1 MKLFKKSIATGILF
15 LSGMAFISNPAQAGW
30 FGKKD
35 DAETCK
41 AKFEDKCQVVEQAK
55 IDCDSEFTDF
65 YGLVDKLKSDL
76 QSLKDAQT
84 VAQKIAGELG
94 FAYEAWK
101 HDGFRIDSTSYTG
114 YAVCKSKFA
123 NQNREVAEFEELVK
137 SEMKDMIKFISSEK
151 AKQNYISSLNDVLEA
166 FYNYSAAAAR
176 EAVPTVR

>member
-1 MKLFKKSIATGILF
+1 MKLFKKSVVTGILV
-15 LSGMAFISNPAQAGW
+15 LSGISFISNSAQAGW

-41 AKFEDKCQVVEQAK
+41 AKFEDKCQAVEVAK
-55 IDCDSEFTDF
+55 EGRQDEFSNF
-65 YGLVDKLKSDL
+65 YTLVDKLKSDL
-76 QSLKDAQT
+76 QSLRDAQT
-84 VAQKIAGELG
+84 VSQKIANELDA
-94 FAYEAWK
+94 AYEAWK

-123 NQNREVAEFEELVK
+123 DQNREVAEFEELVK